1 MSGKNLIPLVA
12 VFLCVAAATCARAQS
27 VVDDHKFEIGGHYT
41 AIGLEDF
48 DVVNGI
54 GGRVGYNF
62 NDHLALD
69 AEAGFFPKT
78 KLGNDQLGQK
88 AQGFIGLKAGGR
100 TKYAGL
106 FAKARPGVM
115 SIGEIT
121 SGFDCNSTAFGSTC
135 RPTHNNFA
143 LDVGA
148 VAEFY
153 PARRAIIRLDVGDTI
168 VHLRRATRGF
178 FDRTARTSS
187 DFTHNLQIGIGF
199 GYRF

>member
-1 MSGKNLIPLVA
+1 MSGKNLFPLVA
-12 VFLCVAAATCARAQS
+12 LFLCAAATCTRAQS
-27 VVDDHKFEIGGHYT
+27 VLDDHRFEIGGHYT

-48 DVVNGI
+48 DVVKGI

-62 NDHLALD
+62 NEHLALD
-69 AEAGFFPKT
+69 AEANFFPET
-78 KLGNDQLGQK
+78 KLDNNQFGQK
-88 AQGFIGLKAGGR
+88 AQGFVGLKAGGR

-121 SGFDCNSTAFGSTC
+121 SGFDCNRTAFGSTC
-135 RPTHNNFA
+135 RPNHNNFA

-153 PARRAIIRLDVGDTI
+153 PSRRAIVRLDVGDTMI
-168 VHLRRATRGF
+168 HLRRATRDF
-178 FDRTARTSS
+178 FGGTTRTSS

>member
-1 MSGKNLIPLVA
+1 MQRKNLLALVA
-12 VFLCVAAATCARAQS
+12 LFLCAATGAHGQS
-27 VVDDHKFEIGGHYT
+27 VIDDHRFEIGGHYT

-48 DVVNGI
+48 DVVNGV

-62 NDHLALD
+62 NKYLALD
-69 AEAGFFPKT
+69 AEANFFSET
-78 KLGNDQLGQK
+78 KLGNDQSGQK
-88 AQGFIGLKAGGR
+88 AQGFVGVKAGGR

-121 SGFDCNSTAFGSTC
+121 SGFECNRTSFGSVC
-135 RPTHNNFA
+135 RPNHTNFA

-153 PARRAIIRLDVGDTI
+153 PSRRSIIRLDVGDTMI
-168 VHLRRATRGF
+168 HIRRATRDVFGQ
-178 FDRTARTSS
+178 AIQTSNE
-187 DFTHNLQIGIGF
+187 FTHQLQIGIGF